1 VIAMRT
7 LLIPAALAALVATS
21 PIAFAAQHASGTVK
35 SYDSKA
41 MTLTLADGNTY
52 TLPKKF
58 KDPGLRNGEKVA
70 ISWEKSGMKRQ
81 ADAVTIVK

>member
-1 VIAMRT
+1 MRT

-70 ISWEKSGMKRQ
+70 VLLGKERHRSVRRTQ
-81 ADAVTIVK
+81 